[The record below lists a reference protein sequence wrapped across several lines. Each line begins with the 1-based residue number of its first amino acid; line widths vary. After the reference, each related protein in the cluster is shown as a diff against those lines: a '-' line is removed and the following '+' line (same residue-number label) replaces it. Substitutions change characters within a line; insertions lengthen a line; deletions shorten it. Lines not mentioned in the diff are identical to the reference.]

1 MKMPILVGGT
11 LCLLCVVPASA
22 QKPTSVVKGA
32 KEGSQIVEQVIGQAS
47 KDVPGLKGLSKV
59 TGIPSAHLPTGVIPT
74 VPNVS
79 VPATPVGKTPQTN
92 VTINS
97 PAVSSQQQQISNAV
111 VNLVANVKT
120 PLKTLRETD
129 DLLAQENFSA
139 ADAKEVL
146 YQIFEVSR
154 RPSSQEY
161 LLLKDLPVLAI
172 QKGVKLTADQ
182 TYLAQELYR
191 TNLVCYKGSVSLDEQ
206 ADLMAWGKTMS
217 AISNLGFFGTTKDV
231 PLLMNVYQKAP
242 ESVKSVTG
250 IAIVRAMLKLKAY
263 KQLRSFKGT
272 SSLPA
277 EFVEGVNNWLAKNGL
292 GEYVLPQAT
301 GKMNTLSKDAY
312 RILNYYSYYSVKHT
326 FPGETTTADWLNLS
340 FSAPRINTVV
350 QGKNNNKAALVAE
363 LRNWMIAHNGKFPR
377 FAIYRDGKL
386 IRGEQ
391 RTPEELTEVSLASR
405 VNHVLKHKQD
415 SNDIWIK
422 QLQDLK
428 GGPIKK
434 HLTPQERLQ
443 SVRQWMDEHD
453 GIWPGNAYDNKEAM
467 NLAQNVDNYLKT
479 GPADDPIAKE
489 LLALKEQGQ
498 NVRRQQLAEASQER
512 AEEALRQKHLKVEGQ
527 YQHQLVRDQ
536 QTYDNLVL
544 WMRNHNGTFP
554 TTASADEEEAGLA
567 RAVSGVKKR
576 NAGLRDNIIRL
587 QENATPR
594 EKATP
599 KKDSA
604 QEKATHKEDPAQEKA
619 RLERL
624 AEIYRQQQQERFERI
639 QKIYDETAFWLE
651 THNGRLPSSAST
663 DKAER
668 RLARAIYGNK
678 QDRSLADLLEDAKLW
693 AAVKRKL
700 GDETSYWLAS
710 GNYPNRP
717 MQEAYEEIMKKMETR
732 SPSDNPVLKEIWS
745 LYYQGKI
752 EILKWGLKSYVS
764 SLSLGYEDA
773 YKELMKPD
781 VPAEIQ
787 AEAKRLVKEAQT
799 DAQQTTLRKMQ
810 NYLADSNHLWP
821 YDAGYGENGI
831 EQYNFLTGSNVPNDI
846 KQQAISL
853 KEEGLSRV
861 VPALKSWLK
870 THGTWP
876 SYDDRDGGRELARTI
891 TLLSTEPGLVLTP
904 ESAEIERLYRKQYSP
919 LEKIKKWCKS
929 FFSK

>member
-22 QKPTSVVKGA
+22 QETSVVKGA
-32 KEGSQIVEQVIGQAS
+32 KEGSQIVEQVIGQVG
-47 KDVPGLKGLSKV
+47 KEVPGLKGLSKV

-74 VPNVS
+74 VPTVS

-97 PAVSSQQQQISNAV
+97 PAVSSQQQQISTAV
-111 VNLVANVKT
+111 DNLVGNVNTRLKT
-120 PLKTLRETD
+120 TLRETD
-129 DLLAQENFSA
+129 DLLAKENFSA

-191 TNLVCYKGSVSLDEQ
+191 TNLVCYKGSVSLDEDS
-206 ADLMAWGKTMS
+206 DLMAWGKTMS

-231 PLLMNVYQKAP
+231 PLLMNIYQKAP

-263 KQLRSFKGT
+263 KQLRSFKGA

-301 GKMNTLSKDAY
+301 GKMNTLSKDSY

-350 QGKNNNKAALVAE
+350 QGKNNNNAALVAE

-377 FAIYRDGKL
+377 SAIYRDGKL

-391 RTPEELTEVSLASR
+391 RTPEELTEVNLAFR
-405 VNHVLKHKQD
+405 VHKALQRAQD

-434 HLTPQERLQ
+434 HLTPQEKLQ
-443 SVRQWMDEHD
+443 SVRKWMDEHD
-453 GIWPGNAYDNKEAM
+453 GIWPGNAYDNKEAI

-479 GPADDPIAKE
+479 VPADDPIAKE

-498 NVRRQQLAEASQER
+498 KVRRQQLAETSQER
-512 AEEALRQKHLKVEGQ
+512 AEEARRQKQLKAEEQ
-527 YQHQLVRDQ
+527 YQQQLVRDQ

-554 TTASADEEEAGLA
+554 TIASADAEESGLA
-567 RAVSGVKKR
+567 RAVSGVKQR
-576 NAGLRDNIIRL
+576 NAGLRDSIIRL
-587 QENATPR
+587 KKNATPR
-594 EKATP
+594 
-599 KKDSA
+599 
-604 QEKATHKEDPAQEKA
+604 EKATHKEDPAQKKA

-624 AEIYRQQQQERFERI
+624 AEIAQQERFERV

-668 RLARAIYGNK
+668 RLAGANAYYRY
-678 QDRSLADLLEDAKLW
+678 DRPLADLREDAKLW

-700 GDETSYWLAS
+700 GYGTSRWLAS
-710 GNYPNRP
+710 GNPDKT

-752 EILKWGLKSYVS
+752 ANLKRKLEVYVS
-764 SLSLGYEDA
+764 YLLLGYEDT
-773 YKELMKPD
+773 YKDLMKPD
-781 VPAEIQ
+781 VPAGIQ
-787 AEAKRLVKEAQT
+787 AEAKRLVEEAQT
-799 DAQQTTLRKMQ
+799 AVQQSTLRKMQ
-810 NYLADSNHLWP
+810 DYLADSNHLWP
-821 YDAGYGENGI
+821 YRTGSGENGI
-831 EQYNFLTGSNVPNDI
+831 KLYNFLTGSNVPNDI

-870 THGTWP
+870 THSTWP
-876 SYDDRDGGRELARTI
+876 SYSDSSERELATAI
-891 TLLSTEPGLVLTP
+891 DLLTRDPDLKLTP
-904 ESAEIERLYRKQYSP
+904 EAAEIERLYRKQYST

-929 FFSK
+929 FFNK

>member
-11 LCLLCVVPASA
+11 LCLLCAVPASA

-32 KEGSQIVEQVIGQAS
+32 EEGSQIVEQVIGQAS
-47 KDVPGLKGLSKV
+47 KEVPGLKGLSKV

-191 TNLVCYKGSVSLDEQ
+191 TNLVCYKGSVSLDEDS
-206 ADLMAWGKTMS
+206 DLMAWGKTMS

-231 PLLMNVYQKAP
+231 PLLMNIYQKAP

-263 KQLRSFKGT
+263 KQLRSFKGA

-301 GKMNTLSKDAY
+301 GKMNTLSKDSY

-350 QGKNNNKAALVAE
+350 QGKNNSKAALVAE

-377 FAIYRDGKL
+377 FVIYRDGKPL
-386 IRGEQ
+386 RGEQ
-391 RTPEELTEVSLASR
+391 RTPEELTEVNLASR
-405 VNHVLKHKQD
+405 VNHVLKHAQD

-453 GIWPGNAYDNKEAM
+453 GIWPGNAYDNKEAR

-479 GPADDPIAKE
+479 VPADDPIAKE

-512 AEEALRQKHLKVEGQ
+512 AEEARRQKQLKAEEQ
-527 YQHQLVRDQ
+527 YQQQLVRDQ

-544 WMRNHNGTFP
+544 WMKNHNGTFP

-567 RAVSGVKKR
+567 RAVSGVKQR
-576 NAGLRDNIIRL
+576 NAGLRDSIIRL
-587 QENATPR
+587 KKNATPR
-594 EKATP
+594 EKATH
-599 KKDSA
+599 KEDSA
-604 QEKATHKEDPAQEKA
+604 QKKA

-624 AEIYRQQQQERFERI
+624 AEIAQQERFERV

-668 RLARAIYGNK
+668 RLAGANAYYRY
-678 QDRSLADLLEDAKLW
+678 DRPLADLREDAKLW
-693 AAVKRKL
+693 AAVKKKL
-700 GDETSYWLAS
+700 GDEPSYWLAS
-710 GNYPNRP
+710 GNYPGKP
-717 MQEAYEEIMKKMETR
+717 MPEAYEEIMEKMETR

-752 EILKWGLKSYVS
+752 DNLKRELKDYVS
-764 SLSLGYEDA
+764 YLRLGYEDT
-773 YKELMKPD
+773 YKDLMEPD

-787 AEAKRLVKEAQT
+787 AEAKLLVKEAQT
-799 DAQQTTLRKMQ
+799 AAPQLTLRKMQ
-810 NYLADSNHLWP
+810 DYLADPNHLWP
-821 YDAGYGENGI
+821 YRVGWSEDGI
-831 EQYNFLTGSNVPNDI
+831 KQYNFLTGSNVPNDI

-876 SYDDRDGGRELARTI
+876 DAIYSDSEEGRLATAVD
-891 TLLSTEPGLVLTP
+891 LLRWDPDLKLTP
-904 ESAEIERLYRKQYSP
+904 EAAEIERLYRKQYSP

>member
-22 QKPTSVVKGA
+22 QETSVVKGA

-191 TNLVCYKGSVSLDEQ
+191 TNLVCYKGSVSLDEDS
-206 ADLMAWGKTMS
+206 DLMAWGKTMS

-231 PLLMNVYQKAP
+231 PLLMNIYQKAP

-263 KQLRSFKGT
+263 KQLRSFKGA

-301 GKMNTLSKDAY
+301 GKMNTLSKDSY

-340 FSAPRINTVV
+340 FSAPRINTVM

-377 FAIYRDGKL
+377 SAIYRDGKQL
-386 IRGEQ
+386 RGEQ
-391 RTPEELTEVSLASR
+391 RTPEELTEVSLAFR
-405 VNHVLKHKQD
+405 VNNALRRAQD

-428 GGPIKK
+428 GGPVKK

-467 NLAQNVDNYLKT
+467 NLAQNADNYLKT
-479 GPADDPIAKE
+479 VPADDPIAKE

-498 NVRRQQLAEASQER
+498 KVRRQQLAETSQER
-512 AEEALRQKHLKVEGQ
+512 AEEARRQKQLKAEEQ
-527 YQHQLVRDQ
+527 YQQQLVRDQ

-554 TTASADEEEAGLA
+554 NTASADEEEAGLA

-576 NAGLRDNIIRL
+576 NAGLRNSIIRL

-599 KKDSA
+599 KKD
-604 QEKATHKEDPAQEKA
+604 PAQEKA

-624 AEIYRQQQQERFERI
+624 AEISRQQQQERFEHG
-639 QKIYDETAFWLE
+639 QKIYDETIFWLE

-668 RLARAIYGNK
+668 RLAGVISYYKSYNHN
-678 QDRSLADLLEDAKLW
+678 LADLLEDAKLW

-700 GDETSYWLAS
+700 GYGTSRWLAS
-710 GNYPNRP
+710 GNPDKT

-752 EILKWGLKSYVS
+752 DNLKRKLEVYVS
-764 SLSLGYEDA
+764 YLLLGYEDT
-773 YKELMKPD
+773 YKDLMKPD
-781 VPAEIQ
+781 VPAGIQ
-787 AEAKRLVKEAQT
+787 AEAKRLVEEAQT
-799 DAQQTTLRKMQ
+799 AVQQSTLRKMQ
-810 NYLADSNHLWP
+810 DYLADSNHLWP
-821 YDAGYGENGI
+821 YVAGWGKNGI

-870 THGTWP
+870 TYGTWP
-876 SYDDRDGGRELARTI
+876 GAIYSDSEEGRLATAI
-891 TLLSTEPGLVLTP
+891 DLLRRNPDLKLTP
-904 ESAEIERLYRKQYSP
+904 EAAEIERLYKKQNST

-929 FFSK
+929 FFNK

>member
-22 QKPTSVVKGA
+22 QETSVVKGA

-47 KDVPGLKGLSKV
+47 KEVPGLKGLSKV

-74 VPNVS
+74 VPTVS
-79 VPATPVGKTPQTN
+79 VPVTPVGKTPQTN

-97 PAVSSQQQQISNAV
+97 PAVSSKQQQISTAV
-111 VNLVANVKT
+111 DNLVANVKT
-120 PLKTLRETD
+120 PLKTLQETD
-129 DLLAQENFSA
+129 DLLAKENFSA

-154 RPSSQEY
+154 MPSSQEY

-191 TNLVCYKGSVSLDEQ
+191 TILVCYKGSVSLDEQ

-231 PLLMNVYQKAP
+231 PLLMNIYQKAP

-263 KQLRSFKGT
+263 KQLRSFKGA

-312 RILNYYSYYSVKHT
+312 RLLNYYSYYSVKHT

-350 QGKNNNKAALVAE
+350 QGKNNNNAALVAE

-377 FAIYRDGKL
+377 SAIYRDGKL

-391 RTPEELTEVSLASR
+391 RTPEELTEVNLAFR
-405 VNHVLKHKQD
+405 VHKALQRAQD

-434 HLTPQERLQ
+434 HLTPQEKLQ
-443 SVRQWMDEHD
+443 SVRKWMDEHD
-453 GIWPGNAYDNKEAM
+453 GIWPGNAYDNKEAI

-479 GPADDPIAKE
+479 VPADDPIAKE

-498 NVRRQQLAEASQER
+498 KVRRQQLAETSQER
-512 AEEALRQKHLKVEGQ
+512 AEEARRQKQLKAEEQ
-527 YQHQLVRDQ
+527 YQQQLVRDQ

-554 TTASADEEEAGLA
+554 TTASADEEETGLA

-576 NAGLRDNIIRL
+576 NAGLRDSIIRL

-594 EKATP
+594 EKASP
-599 KKDSA
+599 QK
-604 QEKATHKEDPAQEKA
+604 DPAQEKA

-624 AEIYRQQQQERFERI
+624 AEISRQLQQERFERG
-639 QKIYDETAFWLE
+639 QKIYDETIFWLE
-651 THNGRLPSSAST
+651 THNGRLPSTASA
-663 DKAER
+663 DKGER
-668 RLARAIYGNK
+668 RLAGVISYYKSYNRN
-678 QDRSLADLLEDAKLW
+678 LADLYEEAKLW

-700 GDETSYWLAS
+700 GYATSRWLAS
-710 GNYPNRP
+710 GNPDKT

-752 EILKWGLKSYVS
+752 DNLKRELGVYVS
-764 SLSLGYEDA
+764 YLGLGYEDT
-773 YKELMKPD
+773 YKDLMKPD

-787 AEAKRLVKEAQT
+787 AEAKRLVEEAQT
-799 DAQQTTLRKMQ
+799 AVQQLTLRKMQ
-810 NYLADSNHLWP
+810 DHLADSNHLWP
-821 YDAGYGENGI
+821 YRTGSGENGI
-831 EQYNFLTGSNVPNDI
+831 KLYNFLTGSNVPNDI

-861 VPALKSWLK
+861 VPALKGWLK

-876 SYDDRDGGRELARTI
+876 RYNDRDGGRELATAI
-891 TLLSTEPGLVLTP
+891 TLLRTEPDLKLTP
-904 ESAEIERLYRKQYSP
+904 EAAEIERLYKKQNST
-919 LEKIKKWCKS
+919 LEKIKKWCQS

>member
-11 LCLLCVVPASA
+11 LCLLCAVPASA

-32 KEGSQIVEQVIGQAS
+32 EEGSQIVEQVIGQAS
-47 KDVPGLKGLSKV
+47 KEVPGLKGLSKV

-97 PAVSSQQQQISNAV
+97 PAVSSKQQQISNAV
-111 VNLVANVKT
+111 DNLVGNVNTRLKT
-120 PLKTLRETD
+120 TLRETD
-129 DLLAQENFSA
+129 DLLAKENFSA

-172 QKGVKLTADQ
+172 QKGVKLSADQ
-182 TYLAQELYR
+182 AYLAQELYR

-231 PLLMNVYQKAP
+231 PLLMNIYQKAP

-312 RILNYYSYYSVKHT
+312 WILNYYSYYSVKHT

-377 FAIYRDGKL
+377 FVIYRDGNP

-391 RTPEELTEVSLASR
+391 RTPEELTEVNLASR
-405 VNHVLKHKQD
+405 VNHVLKHAQD

-453 GIWPGNAYDNKEAM
+453 GIWPGSAKDNKEAR

-479 GPADDPIAKE
+479 VPADDPIAKE

-498 NVRRQQLAEASQER
+498 KVRRQQLAEASQER
-512 AEEALRQKHLKVEGQ
+512 AEEARRQKQLKAEEQ
-527 YQHQLVRDQ
+527 YQQQLVRDQ

-544 WMRNHNGTFP
+544 WMKNHNGTFP

-567 RAVSGVKKR
+567 RAVSGVKQR
-576 NAGLRDNIIRL
+576 NAGLRDSIIRL
-587 QENATPR
+587 KKNATPR
-594 EKATP
+594 
-599 KKDSA
+599 
-604 QEKATHKEDPAQEKA
+604 EKATHKEDPAQKKA

-624 AEIYRQQQQERFERI
+624 AEIAQQERFERV

-668 RLARAIYGNK
+668 RLAGANAYYRY
-678 QDRSLADLLEDAKLW
+678 DRPLADLREDAKLW
-693 AAVKRKL
+693 AAVKKKL
-700 GDETSYWLAS
+700 GNETSYWLAS
-710 GNYPNRP
+710 DYYSDRP
-717 MQEAYEEIMKKMETR
+717 MPEAYEEIMKKMETR

-752 EILKWGLKSYVS
+752 KILKWKLEDYVS
-764 SLSLGYEDA
+764 YLRLGYEDA
-773 YKELMKPD
+773 YKELIKPD

-799 DAQQTTLRKMQ
+799 DAQQSTLRKMQ

-821 YDAGYGENGI
+821 YSILGEKNGI
-831 EQYNFLTGSNVPNDI
+831 ELYNFLTGSNVPNDI

-876 SYDDRDGGRELARTI
+876 SSGYSRVSEEGQLATAIELLTRDPDLK
-891 TLLSTEPGLVLTP
+891 LTP
-904 ESAEIERLYRKQYSP
+904 EVAEIERLYKKQNSP
-919 LEKIKKWCKS
+919 LEKIKQNSTLEKIKKWCKS

>member
-22 QKPTSVVKGA
+22 QKSTSVVKGA
-32 KEGSQIVEQVIGQAS
+32 EEGSQIVEQVIGQVG
-47 KDVPGLKGLSKV
+47 KELPGLKGLPKV
-59 TGIPSAHLPTGVIPT
+59 TGIPSVPPQTGVIPT

-97 PAVSSQQQQISNAV
+97 PAVSSKQQQISNAV
-111 VNLVANVKT
+111 DNLVDNVNTRLKT
-120 PLKTLRETD
+120 TLRETD
-129 DLLAQENFSA
+129 DLLAKENFSA

-191 TNLVCYKGSVSLDEQ
+191 TNLVCYKGSVSLDEDS
-206 ADLMAWGKTMS
+206 DLMAWGKTMS

-263 KQLRSFKGT
+263 KQLRSFKGA

-312 RILNYYSYYSVKHT
+312 RLLNYYSYYSVKHT

-350 QGKNNNKAALVAE
+350 QGKNNNNAALVAE

-377 FAIYRDGKL
+377 FAIWRDGKQ

-391 RTPEELTEVSLASR
+391 RTPEELTEVGLASR
-405 VNHVLKHKQD
+405 VNRALQVAQD

-434 HLTPQERLQ
+434 HLTPQERLR
-443 SVRQWMDEHD
+443 SVRKWMDEHD

-479 GPADDPIAKE
+479 VPADAPIAKE

-498 NVRRQQLAEASQER
+498 KVRRQQLAEASQER
-512 AEEALRQKHLKVEGQ
+512 AEEARRQKQLKAEEQ
-527 YQHQLVRDQ
+527 YQQQLVRDQ

-544 WMRNHNGTFP
+544 WMKNHNGTFP

-567 RAVSGVKKR
+567 RAVSGVKQR
-576 NAGLRDNIIRL
+576 NAGLRDSIIRL
-587 QENATPR
+587 KENATPR
-594 EKATP
+594 
-599 KKDSA
+599 
-604 QEKATHKEDPAQEKA
+604 EKATHKEDPAQKKA

-624 AEIYRQQQQERFERI
+624 AEIAQQERFERV
-639 QKIYDETAFWLE
+639 QKIYDETVFWLE
-651 THNGRLPSSAST
+651 THNGRLPSFAST

-668 RLARAIYGNK
+668 RLAGANAYYRY
-678 QDRSLADLLEDAKLW
+678 DRPLADLREDAKLW
-693 AAVKRKL
+693 AAVKKKL
-700 GDETSYWLAS
+700 GDKPSYWLAS
-710 GNYPNRP
+710 GNYPDKP
-717 MQEAYEEIMKKMETR
+717 MPEAYEKIMKKMETR
-732 SPSDNPVLKEIWS
+732 SPLDNPVLKEIWS

-752 EILKWGLKSYVS
+752 NSLKWDLENYVS
-764 SLSLGYEDA
+764 YLSLGYEDA

-787 AEAKRLVKEAQT
+787 AEAKRLVEEAQT
-799 DAQQTTLRKMQ
+799 AAQQSTLRKMQ
-810 NYLADSNHLWP
+810 EYLADSNHLWP

-831 EQYNFLTGSNVPNDI
+831 KQYNFLTGSNVPNDI

-861 VPALKSWLK
+861 IPALKSWLK
-870 THGTWP
+870 THDGTWP

-891 TLLSTEPGLVLTP
+891 TLLRTEPGLVLTP
-904 ESAEIERLYRKQYSP
+904 ESAEIERLYIKQYSP

>member
-11 LCLLCVVPASA
+11 LCLLCAVPASA
-22 QKPTSVVKGA
+22 QETSVVKGA
-32 KEGSQIVEQVIGQAS
+32 KEGSQIVEQVIGQVG
-47 KDVPGLKGLSKV
+47 KEVPGLKGLSKV
-59 TGIPSAHLPTGVIPT
+59 TGIPSAHLPTGIIPT
-74 VPNVS
+74 VPTVS

-97 PAVSSQQQQISNAV
+97 PAVSSKQQQISTAV
-111 VNLVANVKT
+111 DNLVANVKT
-120 PLKTLRETD
+120 PLKTLQETD
-129 DLLAQENFSA
+129 DLLAKENFSA

-154 RPSSQEY
+154 MPSAQEY

-191 TNLVCYKGSVSLDEQ
+191 TILVCYKGSVSLEEQ

-231 PLLMNVYQKAP
+231 PLLMNIYQKAP

-263 KQLRSFKGT
+263 KQLRSFKGA

-312 RILNYYSYYSVKHT
+312 RLLNYYSYYSVKHT

-350 QGKNNNKAALVAE
+350 QGKNNNNAALVAE

-377 FAIYRDGKL
+377 SAIYRDGKL

-391 RTPEELTEVSLASR
+391 RTPEELTEVNLAFR
-405 VNHVLKHKQD
+405 VHKALQRAQD

-434 HLTPQERLQ
+434 HLTPQEKLQ
-443 SVRQWMDEHD
+443 SVRKWMDEHD
-453 GIWPGNAYDNKEAM
+453 GIWPGNAYDNKEAI
-467 NLAQNVDNYLKT
+467 NLAQNADNYLKT
-479 GPADDPIAKE
+479 VPADDPIAKE

-498 NVRRQQLAEASQER
+498 KVRRQQLAETSQER
-512 AEEALRQKHLKVEGQ
+512 AEEARRQKQLKAEEQ
-527 YQHQLVRDQ
+527 YQQQLVRDQ

-576 NAGLRDNIIRL
+576 NAGLRNSIIRL

-599 KKDSA
+599 KKD
-604 QEKATHKEDPAQEKA
+604 PAQEKA
-619 RLERL
+619 RAERL
-624 AEIYRQQQQERFERI
+624 AEISRQQQQERFEHG
-639 QKIYDETAFWLE
+639 QKIYDETIFWLE
-651 THNGRLPSSAST
+651 THNGRLPSKAST
-663 DKAER
+663 DKGER
-668 RLARAIYGNK
+668 RLAGVISYYKSYNHN
-678 QDRSLADLLEDAKLW
+678 LADLLEEAKLW

-700 GDETSYWLAS
+700 GYGTSRWLAS
-710 GNYPNRP
+710 GNPDKT

-752 EILKWGLKSYVS
+752 DNLKRKLEVYVS
-764 SLSLGYEDA
+764 YLLLGYEDT
-773 YKELMKPD
+773 YKDLMKPD

-787 AEAKRLVKEAQT
+787 AEAKRLVEKAQT
-799 DAQQTTLRKMQ
+799 DAQQSTLRKMQ
-810 NYLADSNHLWP
+810 DYLADSNHLWP
-821 YDAGYGENGI
+821 YGAGWGKKNGI

-876 SYDDRDGGRELARTI
+876 DAIYSDSEEGRLATAVD
-891 TLLSTEPGLVLTP
+891 LLRWDPDLKLTP
-904 ESAEIERLYRKQYSP
+904 EAAEIERLYRKQYST

-929 FFSK
+929 FFNK

>member
-22 QKPTSVVKGA
+22 QETSVVKGA

-47 KDVPGLKGLSKV
+47 KEVPGLKGLSKV
-59 TGIPSAHLPTGVIPT
+59 TGSPSAHLPTGVIPT
-74 VPNVS
+74 VPTVS

-111 VNLVANVKT
+111 DNLVANVKT

-154 RPSSQEY
+154 TPSAKEY

-191 TNLVCYKGSVSLDEQ
+191 TILVCYKGSVSLDEDS
-206 ADLMAWGKTMS
+206 DLMAWGKTMS

-263 KQLRSFKGT
+263 KQLRSFKGA

-312 RILNYYSYYSVKHT
+312 RLLNYYSYYSVKHT

-350 QGKNNNKAALVAE
+350 QGKNNNNAALVAE

-377 FAIYRDGKL
+377 SAIYRDGKL

-391 RTPEELTEVSLASR
+391 RTPEELTEVNLAFR
-405 VNHVLKHKQD
+405 VHKALQRAQD

-434 HLTPQERLQ
+434 HLTPQEKLQ
-443 SVRQWMDEHD
+443 SVRKWMDEHD
-453 GIWPGNAYDNKEAM
+453 GIWPGNAYDNKEAI

-479 GPADDPIAKE
+479 VPADDPIAKE

-498 NVRRQQLAEASQER
+498 KVRRQQLAETSQER
-512 AEEALRQKHLKVEGQ
+512 AEEARRQKQLKAEGQ

-554 TTASADEEEAGLA
+554 TIASADAEESGLA
-567 RAVSGVKKR
+567 RAVSGVKQR
-576 NAGLRDNIIRL
+576 NAGLRDSIIRL

-599 KKDSA
+599 KKD
-604 QEKATHKEDPAQEKA
+604 PAQEKA
-619 RLERL
+619 RAERL
-624 AEIYRQQQQERFERI
+624 AEISRQQQQERFEHG
-639 QKIYDETAFWLE
+639 QKIYDETVFWLE
-651 THNGRLPSSAST
+651 THNGRLPSKAST
-663 DKAER
+663 DRGER
-668 RLARAIYGNK
+668 RLAGVISYYKSYNHN
-678 QDRSLADLLEDAKLW
+678 LADLYEDAKLW

-700 GDETSYWLAS
+700 GNKPSYWLAS
-710 GNYPNRP
+710 DNYPNRP
-717 MQEAYEEIMKKMETR
+717 MQEAYEKIMKKMETR

-752 EILKWGLKSYVS
+752 DNLKRELKDYVS
-764 SLSLGYEDA
+764 YLLLGYEDT
-773 YKELMKPD
+773 YKDLMKPD

-787 AEAKRLVKEAQT
+787 AEAKRLIEEAQ
-799 DAQQTTLRKMQ
+799 QSTLRKMQ
-810 NYLADSNHLWP
+810 DYLADSNHLWP
-821 YDAGYGENGI
+821 YRTGSGENGI
-831 EQYNFLTGSNVPNDI
+831 KLYNFLTGSNVPNDI

-876 SYDDRDGGRELARTI
+876 SYSDSSERELATAI
-891 TLLSTEPGLVLTP
+891 DLLTRDPDLKLTP
-904 ESAEIERLYRKQYSP
+904 EAAEIERLYKKQNST
-919 LEKIKKWCKS
+919 LEKIKKWCQS
-929 FFSK
+929 FFNK

>member
-22 QKPTSVVKGA
+22 QETSVVKGA

-47 KDVPGLKGLSKV
+47 KEVPGLKGLSKV
-59 TGIPSAHLPTGVIPT
+59 TGIPSVPPQTGVIPT

-97 PAVSSQQQQISNAV
+97 PAVSSKQQQISNAV
-111 VNLVANVKT
+111 DNLVGNVNTRLKT
-120 PLKTLRETD
+120 TLRETD
-129 DLLAQENFSA
+129 DLLAKENFSA

-191 TNLVCYKGSVSLDEQ
+191 TNLVCYKGSVSLDEDS
-206 ADLMAWGKTMS
+206 DLMAWGKTMS

-231 PLLMNVYQKAP
+231 PLLMNIYQKAP

-263 KQLRSFKGT
+263 KQLRSFKGA

-292 GEYVLPQAT
+292 GEYALPQAT

-312 RILNYYSYYSVKHT
+312 RLLNYYSYYSVKHT

-350 QGKNNNKAALVAE
+350 QGKNNSKAALVAE

-377 FAIYRDGKL
+377 FAIWRDGKQ

-391 RTPEELTEVSLASR
+391 RTPEELTEVNLASR
-405 VNHVLKHKQD
+405 VNYVLKHAQD

-428 GGPIKK
+428 GGPIKE
-434 HLTPQERLQ
+434 HLTPQERLR
-443 SVRQWMDEHD
+443 SVRKWMDEHD

-479 GPADDPIAKE
+479 VPADDPIAKE

-498 NVRRQQLAEASQER
+498 KVRRQQLAEASQER
-512 AEEALRQKHLKVEGQ
+512 AEEARRQKQLKAEEQ
-527 YQHQLVRDQ
+527 YQQQLVRDQ

-544 WMRNHNGTFP
+544 WMKNHNGTFP

-567 RAVSGVKKR
+567 RAVSGVKQR
-576 NAGLRDNIIRL
+576 NAGLRDSIIRL
-587 QENATPR
+587 KENATPR
-594 EKATP
+594 
-599 KKDSA
+599 
-604 QEKATHKEDPAQEKA
+604 EKATHKEDPAQKKA

-624 AEIYRQQQQERFERI
+624 AEIAQQERFERV
-639 QKIYDETAFWLE
+639 QKIYDETVFWLE
-651 THNGRLPSSAST
+651 THNGRLPSFAST

-668 RLARAIYGNK
+668 RLAGANAYYRY
-678 QDRSLADLLEDAKLW
+678 DRPLADLREDAKLW
-693 AAVKRKL
+693 AAVKKKL
-700 GDETSYWLAS
+700 GDKPSYWLAS
-710 GNYPNRP
+710 GNYPDKP
-717 MQEAYEEIMKKMETR
+717 MPEAYEKIMKKMETR
-732 SPSDNPVLKEIWS
+732 SPLDNPVLKEIWS

-752 EILKWGLKSYVS
+752 NSLKWDLENYVS
-764 SLSLGYEDA
+764 YLSLGYEDA

-787 AEAKRLVKEAQT
+787 AEAKRLVEEAQT
-799 DAQQTTLRKMQ
+799 AAQQSTLRKMQ
-810 NYLADSNHLWP
+810 EYLADSNHLWP

-831 EQYNFLTGSNVPNDI
+831 KQYNFLTGSNVPNDI

-861 VPALKSWLK
+861 IPALKSWLK
-870 THGTWP
+870 THDGTWP

-891 TLLSTEPGLVLTP
+891 TLLRTEPGLVLTP
-904 ESAEIERLYRKQYSP
+904 ESAEIERLYIKQYSP

>member
-1 MKMPILVGGT
+1 MKMPILIGGT

-22 QKPTSVVKGA
+22 QKSTSVVKGA
-32 KEGSQIVEQVIGQAS
+32 KESSQIVEQVIGQVS
-47 KDVPGLKGLSKV
+47 KDMPGLKGLSKV
-59 TGIPSAHLPTGVIPT
+59 TGIPSVHPQTGVIPT

-111 VNLVANVKT
+111 DNLVANVKT

-129 DLLAQENFSA
+129 DLLTKEDFSA

-191 TNLVCYKGSVSLDEQ
+191 TNLVCYKGSVSLDEDS
-206 ADLMAWGKTMS
+206 DLMAWGKTMS
-217 AISNLGFFGTTKDV
+217 AISNLGFFGITKDV

-263 KQLRSFKGT
+263 KQLRSFKGA

-292 GEYVLPQAT
+292 DEYVLPQAT

-312 RILNYYSYYSVKHT
+312 RLLNYYSYYSVKHT

-340 FSAPRINTVV
+340 FSAPRINTVM

-377 FAIYRDGKL
+377 FAIYRDGKPL
-386 IRGEQ
+386 RGEQ
-391 RTPEELTEVSLASR
+391 RTPEELTEVNLASR
-405 VNHVLKHKQD
+405 VNHVLKHAQD

-453 GIWPGNAYDNKEAM
+453 GIWPGNAYDNKDAM

-479 GPADDPIAKE
+479 VPADDPIAKE

-498 NVRRQQLAEASQER
+498 KVRRQQLAETSQER
-512 AEEALRQKHLKVEGQ
+512 AEEARRQKQLKAEKQ
-527 YQHQLVRDQ
+527 YQQQLVRDQ

-554 TTASADEEEAGLA
+554 NTASADEEEAGLA

-576 NAGLRDNIIRL
+576 NAGLRDSIIRL

-594 EKATP
+594 EKAT
-599 KKDSA
+599 
-604 QEKATHKEDPAQEKA
+604 HKEDSAQEKA

-651 THNGRLPSSAST
+651 THNGRLPSNASP

-668 RLARAIYGNK
+668 RLAWANDYYK
-678 QDRSLADLLEDAKLW
+678 HEHPLAELREDAKLW

-710 GNYPNRP
+710 GNYRNKP
-717 MQEAYEEIMKKMETR
+717 MQEAHEEIMKKMETR

-752 EILKWGLKSYVS
+752 DHLKLNLESYVDY
-764 SLSLGYEDA
+764 LSLGYEDT
-773 YKELMKPD
+773 YKDLMKPD

-787 AEAKRLVKEAQT
+787 AEAKRLVEKAQT
-799 DAQQTTLRKMQ
+799 DAQQSTLRKMQ
-810 NYLADSNHLWP
+810 DYLADSNHLWP
-821 YDAGYGENGI
+821 YRTGSGEDGI
-831 EQYNFLTGSNVPNDI
+831 KLYNFLTGSNVPNDI

-870 THGTWP
+870 THSTWP
-876 SYDDRDGGRELARTI
+876 SYSGSERDLAI
-891 TLLSTEPGLVLTP
+891 AIDLLRRDPDLKLTP
-904 ESAEIERLYRKQYSP
+904 EAAEIERLYKKQNST

-929 FFSK
+929 FFNK

>member
-22 QKPTSVVKGA
+22 QETSVVKGA

-74 VPNVS
+74 VPTVS

-111 VNLVANVKT
+111 DNLVANVKT

-154 RPSSQEY
+154 TPSAKEY

-191 TNLVCYKGSVSLDEQ
+191 TNLVCYKGSVSLDEDS
-206 ADLMAWGKTMS
+206 DLMAWGKTMS

-231 PLLMNVYQKAP
+231 PLLMNIYQKAP

-263 KQLRSFKGT
+263 KQLRSFKGA

-301 GKMNTLSKDAY
+301 GKMNTLSKEAY
-312 RILNYYSYYSVKHT
+312 RLLNYYSYYSVKHT

-350 QGKNNNKAALVAE
+350 QEKNNNKAALVAE
-363 LRNWMIAHNGKFPR
+363 LRNWIIAHNGKFPR
-377 FAIYRDGKL
+377 SAIFRDGKQ

-391 RTPEELTEVSLASR
+391 RTPEELTEVRLAFR
-405 VNHVLKHKQD
+405 VNHALQVAQD

-428 GGPIKK
+428 GGPVKK

-467 NLAQNVDNYLKT
+467 NLAQNADNYLKT
-479 GPADDPIAKE
+479 VPADDPIAKE

-498 NVRRQQLAEASQER
+498 KVRRQQLAETSQER
-512 AEEALRQKHLKVEGQ
+512 AEEARRQKQLKAEEQ
-527 YQHQLVRDQ
+527 YQQQLVRDQ

-576 NAGLRDNIIRL
+576 NAGLRNSIIRL

-594 EKATP
+594 
-599 KKDSA
+599 
-604 QEKATHKEDPAQEKA
+604 EKATHKEDPAQEKA

-624 AEIYRQQQQERFERI
+624 AEISRQQQQERFEHG
-639 QKIYDETAFWLE
+639 QKIYDETIFWLE
-651 THNGRLPSSAST
+651 THNGRLPSKAST
-663 DKAER
+663 DKGER
-668 RLARAIYGNK
+668 RLAGVISYYKSYNHN
-678 QDRSLADLLEDAKLW
+678 LADLYEDAKLW

-700 GDETSYWLAS
+700 GYGTSRWLAS
-710 GNYPNRP
+710 GNPDKT

-752 EILKWGLKSYVS
+752 NNLKRKLEVYVS
-764 SLSLGYEDA
+764 YLLLGYEDT
-773 YKELMKPD
+773 YKDLMKPD

-787 AEAKRLVKEAQT
+787 AEAKRLVEEAQ
-799 DAQQTTLRKMQ
+799 QSTLRKMQ
-810 NYLADSNHLWP
+810 DYLADSNHLWP
-821 YDAGYGENGI
+821 YRTGSGENGI
-831 EQYNFLTGSNVPNDI
+831 KLYNFLTGSNVPNDI

-870 THGTWP
+870 THSTWP
-876 SYDDRDGGRELARTI
+876 SYSDSSERELATAI
-891 TLLSTEPGLVLTP
+891 DLLTRDPDLKLTP
-904 ESAEIERLYRKQYSP
+904 EAAEIERLYKKQNST
-919 LEKIKKWCKS
+919 LEKIKKWCQS
-929 FFSK
+929 FFNK

>member
-22 QKPTSVVKGA
+22 QETSVVKGA

-47 KDVPGLKGLSKV
+47 KEVPGLKGLSKV

-74 VPNVS
+74 VPTVS

-111 VNLVANVKT
+111 DNLVANVKT

-154 RPSSQEY
+154 TPSAKEY

-191 TNLVCYKGSVSLDEQ
+191 TILVCYKGSVSLDEDS
-206 ADLMAWGKTMS
+206 DLMAWGKTMS

-263 KQLRSFKGT
+263 KQLRSFKGA

-312 RILNYYSYYSVKHT
+312 RLLNYYSYYSVKHT

-350 QGKNNNKAALVAE
+350 QGKNNNNAALVAE

-377 FAIYRDGKL
+377 SAIYRDGKL

-391 RTPEELTEVSLASR
+391 RTPEELTEVNLAFR
-405 VNHVLKHKQD
+405 VHKALQRAQD

-434 HLTPQERLQ
+434 HLTPQEKLQ
-443 SVRQWMDEHD
+443 SVRKWMDEHD
-453 GIWPGNAYDNKEAM
+453 GIWPGNAYDNKEAI

-479 GPADDPIAKE
+479 VPADDPIAKE

-498 NVRRQQLAEASQER
+498 KVRRQQLAETSQER
-512 AEEALRQKHLKVEGQ
+512 AEEARRQKQLKAEGQ

-554 TTASADEEEAGLA
+554 TIASADAEESGLA
-567 RAVSGVKKR
+567 RAVSGVKQR
-576 NAGLRDNIIRL
+576 NAGLRDSIIRL

-599 KKDSA
+599 KKD
-604 QEKATHKEDPAQEKA
+604 PAQEKA
-619 RLERL
+619 RAERL
-624 AEIYRQQQQERFERI
+624 AEISRQQQQERFEHG
-639 QKIYDETAFWLE
+639 QKIYDETVFWLE
-651 THNGRLPSSAST
+651 THNGRLPSKAST
-663 DKAER
+663 DRGER
-668 RLARAIYGNK
+668 RLAGVISYYKSYNHN
-678 QDRSLADLLEDAKLW
+678 LADLYEDAKLW

-700 GDETSYWLAS
+700 GNKPSYWLAS
-710 GNYPNRP
+710 DNYPNRP
-717 MQEAYEEIMKKMETR
+717 MQEAYEKIMKKMETR

-752 EILKWGLKSYVS
+752 DNLKRELKDYVS
-764 SLSLGYEDA
+764 YLLLGYEDT
-773 YKELMKPD
+773 YKDLMKPD

-787 AEAKRLVKEAQT
+787 AEAKRLIEEAQ
-799 DAQQTTLRKMQ
+799 QSTLRKMQ
-810 NYLADSNHLWP
+810 DYLADSNHLWP
-821 YDAGYGENGI
+821 YRTGSGENGI
-831 EQYNFLTGSNVPNDI
+831 KLYNFLTGSNVPNDI

-876 SYDDRDGGRELARTI
+876 SYSDSSERELATAI
-891 TLLSTEPGLVLTP
+891 DLLTRDPDLKLTP
-904 ESAEIERLYRKQYSP
+904 EAAEIERLYKKQNST
-919 LEKIKKWCKS
+919 LEKIKKWCQS
-929 FFSK
+929 FFNK

>member
-22 QKPTSVVKGA
+22 QETSVVKGA

-129 DLLAQENFSA
+129 DLLAKENFSA

-191 TNLVCYKGSVSLDEQ
+191 TNLVCYKGSVSLDEDS
-206 ADLMAWGKTMS
+206 DLMAWGKTMS
-217 AISNLGFFGTTKDV
+217 AISNLGFFGTTQDV
-231 PLLMNVYQKAP
+231 PLLMNIYQKAP

-263 KQLRSFKGT
+263 KQLRSFKGA

-350 QGKNNNKAALVAE
+350 QGKNNSKAALVAE

-512 AEEALRQKHLKVEGQ
+512 AEGARRQKQLKAEGQ

-554 TTASADEEEAGLA
+554 TTASADEEEAALA

-599 KKDSA
+599 KK
-604 QEKATHKEDPAQEKA
+604 DPAQEKA

-651 THNGRLPSSAST
+651 THNGRLPSKAST
-663 DKAER
+663 DKGER
-668 RLARAIYGNK
+668 RLAGVISYYKSYNRN
-678 QDRSLADLLEDAKLW
+678 LADLLEDAKLW
-693 AAVKRKL
+693 AAVKKKL
-700 GDETSYWLAS
+700 GNETSYWLAS
-710 GNYPNRP
+710 NYPGRP
-717 MQEAYEEIMKKMETR
+717 MPEAYEEIMKKMETR

-752 EILKWGLKSYVS
+752 DNLKRELKDYVS
-764 SLSLGYEDA
+764 YFLLGYEDT
-773 YKELMKPD
+773 YKDLMKPD

-787 AEAKRLVKEAQT
+787 AEAKRLVEKAQT
-799 DAQQTTLRKMQ
+799 DAQQSTLRKMQ
-810 NYLADSNHLWP
+810 DYLADSNHLWP
-821 YDAGYGENGI
+821 YGAGWGKKNGI

-876 SYDDRDGGRELARTI
+876 DAIYSDSEEGRLATAVD
-891 TLLSTEPGLVLTP
+891 LLRWDPDLKLTP
-904 ESAEIERLYRKQYSP
+904 EAAEIERLYRKQYST

-929 FFSK
+929 FFNK

>member
-11 LCLLCVVPASA
+11 LCLLCAVPASA
-22 QKPTSVVKGA
+22 QKATSVVKGA
-32 KEGSQIVEQVIGQAS
+32 EEGSQIVEQVIGQAS
-47 KDVPGLKGLSKV
+47 KEVPGLKGLSKV

-111 VNLVANVKT
+111 DNLVGNVNTRLKT
-120 PLKTLRETD
+120 TLRETD
-129 DLLAQENFSA
+129 DLLAKENFSA

-172 QKGVKLTADQ
+172 QKGVKLSADQ
-182 TYLAQELYR
+182 AYLAQELYR
-191 TNLVCYKGSVSLDEQ
+191 TILVCYKGSASLDEQ

-217 AISNLGFFGTTKDV
+217 AISDLGFFGTTKDV
-231 PLLMNVYQKAP
+231 PLLMNIYQKVP

-263 KQLRSFKGT
+263 KQLRSFKGA

-312 RILNYYSYYSVKHT
+312 WIMNYYSYYSVKHT

-350 QGKNNNKAALVAE
+350 QGKNNNNAALVAE

-377 FAIYRDGKL
+377 FVIYRDGNP

-391 RTPEELTEVSLASR
+391 RTPEELTEVNLASR
-405 VNHVLKHKQD
+405 VNHVLKHAQD

-443 SVRQWMDEHD
+443 SVRKWMDEHD
-453 GIWPGNAYDNKEAM
+453 GIWPGSAKDNKEAR

-479 GPADDPIAKE
+479 VPADDPIAKE

-512 AEEALRQKHLKVEGQ
+512 AEEARRQKQLKAEEQ
-527 YQHQLVRDQ
+527 YQQQLVRDQ

-544 WMRNHNGTFP
+544 WMKNHNGTFP

-567 RAVSGVKKR
+567 RAVSGVKQR
-576 NAGLRDNIIRL
+576 NAGLRDSIIRL
-587 QENATPR
+587 KKNATPR
-594 EKATP
+594 
-599 KKDSA
+599 
-604 QEKATHKEDPAQEKA
+604 EKATHKEDPAQKKA

-624 AEIYRQQQQERFERI
+624 AEIAQQERFERV

-668 RLARAIYGNK
+668 RLAGANAYYRY
-678 QDRSLADLLEDAKLW
+678 DRPLADLREDAKLW
-693 AAVKRKL
+693 AAVKKKL
-700 GDETSYWLAS
+700 GDKPSYWLAS
-710 GNYPNRP
+710 GNYPDKP
-717 MQEAYEEIMKKMETR
+717 MQEAYEKIMKKMETR
-732 SPSDNPVLKEIWS
+732 SPLDNPVLKEIWS

-752 EILKWGLKSYVS
+752 DNLKWELKDYVS
-764 SLSLGYEDA
+764 YLRLGYEDT
-773 YKELMKPD
+773 YKDLMEPD

-787 AEAKRLVKEAQT
+787 AEAKRLVEEAQT
-799 DAQQTTLRKMQ
+799 AAQQLTLRKMQ
-810 NYLADSNHLWP
+810 DHLADSNHLWP
-821 YDAGYGENGI
+821 YRTRSREDGI
-831 EQYNFLTGSNVPNDI
+831 KLYNFLTGSNVPNDI

-876 SYDDRDGGRELARTI
+876 GSIYSDSEEGRLATAI
-891 TLLSTEPGLVLTP
+891 YLLTSDPDLELTP
-904 ESAEIERLYRKQYSP
+904 EAAEIERLYNKQYSP

>member
-22 QKPTSVVKGA
+22 QETSVVKGA

-47 KDVPGLKGLSKV
+47 KEVPGLKGLSKV
-59 TGIPSAHLPTGVIPT
+59 TGIPSVPPQTGVIPT

-97 PAVSSQQQQISNAV
+97 PAVSSKQQQISNAV
-111 VNLVANVKT
+111 DNLVGNVNTRLKT
-120 PLKTLRETD
+120 TLRETD
-129 DLLAQENFSA
+129 DLLAKENFSA

-191 TNLVCYKGSVSLDEQ
+191 TNLVCYKGSVSLDEDS
-206 ADLMAWGKTMS
+206 DLMAWGKTMS

-231 PLLMNVYQKAP
+231 PLLMNIYQKAP

-263 KQLRSFKGT
+263 KQLRSFKGA

-312 RILNYYSYYSVKHT
+312 RLLNYYSYYSVKHT

-350 QGKNNNKAALVAE
+350 QEKNNSKAALVAE

-377 FAIYRDGKL
+377 FAIWRDGKQ

-391 RTPEELTEVSLASR
+391 RTPEELTEVNLASR
-405 VNHVLKHKQD
+405 VNYVLKHAQD

-428 GGPIKK
+428 GGPIKE
-434 HLTPQERLQ
+434 HLTPQERLR
-443 SVRQWMDEHD
+443 SVRKWMDEHD

-479 GPADDPIAKE
+479 VPADDPIAKE

-498 NVRRQQLAEASQER
+498 KVRRQQLAEASQER
-512 AEEALRQKHLKVEGQ
+512 AEEARRQKQLKAEEQ
-527 YQHQLVRDQ
+527 YQQQLVRDQ

-544 WMRNHNGTFP
+544 WMKNHNGTFP

-567 RAVSGVKKR
+567 RAVSGVKQR
-576 NAGLRDNIIRL
+576 NAGLRDSIIRL
-587 QENATPR
+587 KENATPR
-594 EKATP
+594 
-599 KKDSA
+599 
-604 QEKATHKEDPAQEKA
+604 EKATHKEDPAQKKA

-624 AEIYRQQQQERFERI
+624 AEIAQQERFERV

-651 THNGRLPSSAST
+651 THNGRLPSFAST

-668 RLARAIYGNK
+668 RLAGANAYYRY
-678 QDRSLADLLEDAKLW
+678 DRPLADLREDAKLW
-693 AAVKRKL
+693 AAVKKKL
-700 GDETSYWLAS
+700 GDEPSYWLAS
-710 GNYPNRP
+710 GNYPDKP

-752 EILKWGLKSYVS
+752 DNLKWELKDYVS
-764 SLSLGYEDA
+764 SLKLDYEDA

-787 AEAKRLVKEAQT
+787 AEAKRLVEEAQT
-799 DAQQTTLRKMQ
+799 AAQQSTLRKMQ
-810 NYLADSNHLWP
+810 DYLADSNHLWP

-831 EQYNFLTGSNVPNDI
+831 KQYNFLTGSNVPNDI

-861 VPALKSWLK
+861 IPALKSWLK
-870 THGTWP
+870 THDGTWP
-876 SYDDRDGGRELARTI
+876 DSWNRRGSEEGRLATAIELLTRDPDLK
-891 TLLSTEPGLVLTP
+891 LTP
-904 ESAEIERLYRKQYSP
+904 EAAEIERLYKKQNST

>member
-22 QKPTSVVKGA
+22 QETSVVKGA

-74 VPNVS
+74 VPTVS

-111 VNLVANVKT
+111 DNLVGNVNTRLKT
-120 PLKTLRETD
+120 TLRETD
-129 DLLAQENFSA
+129 DLLAKENFSA

-172 QKGVKLTADQ
+172 QKGVKLSADQ
-182 TYLAQELYR
+182 AYLAQELYR
-191 TNLVCYKGSVSLDEQ
+191 TILVCYKGSASLDEQ

-217 AISNLGFFGTTKDV
+217 AISDLGFFGTTKDV
-231 PLLMNVYQKAP
+231 PLLMNIYQKVP

-263 KQLRSFKGT
+263 KQLRSFKGA

-312 RILNYYSYYSVKHT
+312 WIMNYYSYYSVKHT

-350 QGKNNNKAALVAE
+350 QGKNNNNAALVAE

-377 FAIYRDGKL
+377 FVIYRDGNP

-391 RTPEELTEVSLASR
+391 RTPEELTEVNLASR
-405 VNHVLKHKQD
+405 VNHVLKHAQD

-443 SVRQWMDEHD
+443 SVRKWMDEHD
-453 GIWPGNAYDNKEAM
+453 GIWPGSAKDNKEAR

-479 GPADDPIAKE
+479 VPADDPIAKE

-512 AEEALRQKHLKVEGQ
+512 AEEARRQKQLKAEEQ
-527 YQHQLVRDQ
+527 YQQQLVRDQ

-544 WMRNHNGTFP
+544 WMKNHNGTFP

-567 RAVSGVKKR
+567 RAVSGVKQR
-576 NAGLRDNIIRL
+576 NAGLRDSIIRL
-587 QENATPR
+587 KKNATPR
-594 EKATP
+594 EKATH
-599 KKDSA
+599 KK
-604 QEKATHKEDPAQEKA
+604 DPAQEKA

-668 RLARAIYGNK
+668 RLASAIYSNK

-693 AAVKRKL
+693 AAVKKKL

-710 GNYPNRP
+710 GYYPNRP
-717 MQEAYEEIMKKMETR
+717 MQEAYEKIMEKMETR

-891 TLLSTEPGLVLTP
+891 TLLRTEPGLGLTP

>member
-22 QKPTSVVKGA
+22 QKATSVVKGA
-32 KEGSQIVEQVIGQAS
+32 KESSQIVEQVIGQAS

-79 VPATPVGKTPQTN
+79 VPATPVEKTPQTN

-120 PLKTLRETD
+120 PLKTLQETD

-139 ADAKEVL
+139 ADAKDVQ

-154 RPSSQEY
+154 TPSAKEY

-182 TYLAQELYR
+182 AYLAQELYR
-191 TNLVCYKGSVSLDEQ
+191 TILVCYKGSASLDEQ

-217 AISNLGFFGTTKDV
+217 AISNLGFLGTTKDV
-231 PLLMNVYQKAP
+231 PLLMNIYQKAP

-263 KQLRSFKGT
+263 KQLRSFKGA

-301 GKMNTLSKDAY
+301 GKMKTLSKDAY

-326 FPGETTTADWLNLS
+326 FPGEITTADWLNLS
-340 FSAPRINTVV
+340 FSVPRINTVV

-363 LRNWMIAHNGKFPR
+363 LRNWMIAHDGKFPR
-377 FAIYRDGKL
+377 SAIFRDRKQ

-405 VNHVLKHKQD
+405 VNHALQLAQD

-428 GGPIKK
+428 GGPVKK
-434 HLTPQERLQ
+434 RLTPQEKLL
-443 SVRQWMDEHD
+443 SVRKWMDEHD
-453 GIWPGNAYDNKEAM
+453 GIWPGTAYDNKEAM
-467 NLAQNVDNYLKT
+467 NLAQNVDSYLKKASS
-479 GPADDPIAKE
+479 ADDPIAKE

-498 NVRRQQLAEASQER
+498 NVRRQQLAETSQESSEEAR
-512 AEEALRQKHLKVEGQ
+512 RQKQLKAEER

-536 QTYDNLVL
+536 QTYDNLVF

-554 TTASADEEEAGLA
+554 TTASADAEEVGLA
-567 RAVSGVKKR
+567 RAVSGVKQR
-576 NAGLRDNIIRL
+576 NAGLRDSIIRL

-594 EKATP
+594 EN
-599 KKDSA
+599 
-604 QEKATHKEDPAQEKA
+604 PAQEKA

-624 AEIYRQQQQERFERI
+624 AELSRQQQQERFERI

-663 DKAER
+663 DKEER
-668 RLARAIYGNK
+668 RLAWANDYYKGARP
-678 QDRSLADLLEDAKLW
+678 LADLREDAKLW

-700 GDETSYWLAS
+700 GNGTSYWLAS
-710 GNYPNRP
+710 GNYPSKP
-717 MQEAYEEIMKKMETR
+717 MQEAYEKIMKKMETR

-752 EILKWGLKSYVS
+752 DSLKWKLGDYVS
-764 SLSLGYEDA
+764 SLKLDYEDA
-773 YKELMKPD
+773 YKDLMKPD
-781 VPAEIQ
+781 VPAGIQ

-799 DAQQTTLRKMQ
+799 VAQQLTLRKMQ
-810 NYLADSNHLWP
+810 DYLADSNHLWP
-821 YDAGYGENGI
+821 YRTGSGEDGI
-831 EQYNFLTGSNVPNDI
+831 KLYNFLTGRKVPNDI

-870 THGTWP
+870 THSTWP
-876 SYDDRDGGRELARTI
+876 SYSDSSERELATAI
-891 TLLSTEPGLVLTP
+891 DLLTSDPDLKLTP
-904 ESAEIERLYRKQYSP
+904 EAAEIERLYKKQNST

>member
-22 QKPTSVVKGA
+22 QETSVVKGA

-111 VNLVANVKT
+111 DNLVANVKT

-154 RPSSQEY
+154 TPSAKEY

-191 TNLVCYKGSVSLDEQ
+191 TNLVCYKGSVSLDEDS
-206 ADLMAWGKTMS
+206 DLMAWGKTMS

-231 PLLMNVYQKAP
+231 PLLMNIYQKAP

-263 KQLRSFKGT
+263 KQLRSFKGA

-301 GKMNTLSKDAY
+301 GKMNTLSKEAY
-312 RILNYYSYYSVKHT
+312 RLLNYYSYYSVKHT

-350 QGKNNNKAALVAE
+350 QGKNNSKAALVAE

-479 GPADDPIAKE
+479 GPADDPIATE

-512 AEEALRQKHLKVEGQ
+512 AEGARRQKQLKAEGQ

-554 TTASADEEEAGLA
+554 TIASADAEESGLA
-567 RAVSGVKKR
+567 RAVSGVKQR
-576 NAGLRDNIIRL
+576 NAGLRDSIIRL

-594 EKATP
+594 EKAIP
-599 KKDSA
+599 QK
-604 QEKATHKEDPAQEKA
+604 DPAQEKA

-624 AEIYRQQQQERFERI
+624 AEISRQQQQERFEHG
-639 QKIYDETAFWLE
+639 QKIYDETVFWLE
-651 THNGRLPSSAST
+651 THNGRLPSKAST
-663 DKAER
+663 DRGER
-668 RLARAIYGNK
+668 RLAGVISYYKSYNHN
-678 QDRSLADLLEDAKLW
+678 LADLYEDAKLW

-700 GDETSYWLAS
+700 GNKPSYWLAS
-710 GNYPNRP
+710 DNYPNRP
-717 MQEAYEEIMKKMETR
+717 MQEAYEKIMKKMETR

-752 EILKWGLKSYVS
+752 DNLKRKLEVYVS
-764 SLSLGYEDA
+764 YLLLGYEDT
-773 YKELMKPD
+773 YKDLMKPD
-781 VPAEIQ
+781 VPAGIQ
-787 AEAKRLVKEAQT
+787 AEAKRLVEEAQT
-799 DAQQTTLRKMQ
+799 AVQQSTLRKMQ
-810 NYLADSNHLWP
+810 DYLADSNHLWP
-821 YDAGYGENGI
+821 YRTGSGENGI
-831 EQYNFLTGSNVPNDI
+831 KLYNFLTGSNVPNDI

-891 TLLSTEPGLVLTP
+891 TLLSTEPGLELTP

>member
-22 QKPTSVVKGA
+22 QETSVVKGA

-47 KDVPGLKGLSKV
+47 KEVPGLKGLSKV
-59 TGIPSAHLPTGVIPT
+59 TGIPSAHPQTGIIPT
-74 VPNVS
+74 VPTVS

-97 PAVSSQQQQISNAV
+97 PAVSSKQQQISNAV
-111 VNLVANVKT
+111 DNLVANVKT
-120 PLKTLRETD
+120 PLKTLQETD

-139 ADAKEVL
+139 ADAKDVL

-154 RPSSQEY
+154 MPSSQEY

-191 TNLVCYKGSVSLDEQ
+191 TILVCYKGSVSLDEQ

-231 PLLMNVYQKAP
+231 PLLMNIYQKSP

-263 KQLRSFKGT
+263 KQLRSFKGA

-312 RILNYYSYYSVKHT
+312 RLLNYYSYYSVKHT

-350 QGKNNNKAALVAE
+350 QGKNNNNAALVAE
-363 LRNWMIAHNGKFPR
+363 LRNWMIAHNSKFPR
-377 FAIYRDGKL
+377 SAIYRDGKL

-391 RTPEELTEVSLASR
+391 RTPEELTEVNLAFR
-405 VNHVLKHKQD
+405 VHKALQRAQD

-434 HLTPQERLQ
+434 HLTPQEKLQ
-443 SVRQWMDEHD
+443 SVRKWMDEHD
-453 GIWPGNAYDNKEAM
+453 GIWPGNAYDNKEAI

-479 GPADDPIAKE
+479 VPADDPIAKE

-498 NVRRQQLAEASQER
+498 KVRRQQLAETSQER
-512 AEEALRQKHLKVEGQ
+512 AEEARRQKQLKAEEQ
-527 YQHQLVRDQ
+527 YQQQLVRDQ

-576 NAGLRDNIIRL
+576 NAGLRDSIIRL

-594 EKATP
+594 EKAIP
-599 KKDSA
+599 QK
-604 QEKATHKEDPAQEKA
+604 DPAQEKA

-624 AEIYRQQQQERFERI
+624 AEISRQLQQERFERG
-639 QKIYDETAFWLE
+639 QKIYDETIFWLE
-651 THNGRLPSSAST
+651 THNGRLPSSASA
-663 DKAER
+663 DKGER
-668 RLARAIYGNK
+668 RLAGVISYYKSYNRN
-678 QDRSLADLLEDAKLW
+678 LADLYEEAKLW

-700 GDETSYWLAS
+700 DYGTSRWLAS
-710 GNYPNRP
+710 GNPDKT

-752 EILKWGLKSYVS
+752 DNLKRELGVYVS
-764 SLSLGYEDA
+764 YLGLGYEDT
-773 YKELMKPD
+773 YKDLMKPD
-781 VPAEIQ
+781 VPAGIQ
-787 AEAKRLVKEAQT
+787 AEAKRLVEEAQT
-799 DAQQTTLRKMQ
+799 AVQQSTLRKMQ
-810 NYLADSNHLWP
+810 DYLADSNHLWP
-821 YDAGYGENGI
+821 YRTGSGENGI
-831 EQYNFLTGSNVPNDI
+831 KLYNFLTGSNVPNDI

-861 VPALKSWLK
+861 VPALKGWLK

-876 SYDDRDGGRELARTI
+876 RYNDRDGGRELATAI
-891 TLLSTEPGLVLTP
+891 TLLRTEPDLKLTP
-904 ESAEIERLYRKQYSP
+904 EAAEIERLYKKQNST
-919 LEKIKKWCKS
+919 LEKIKKWCQS

>member
-22 QKPTSVVKGA
+22 QKSTSVVKGA
-32 KEGSQIVEQVIGQAS
+32 EEGSQIVEQVIGQAS
-47 KDVPGLKGLSKV
+47 KEVPGLKGLSKV

-111 VNLVANVKT
+111 VNLVANVNTRLKT
-120 PLKTLRETD
+120 TLRETD
-129 DLLAQENFSA
+129 DLLAKENFSA

-172 QKGVKLTADQ
+172 QKGVKLSADQ
-182 TYLAQELYR
+182 AYLAQELYR
-191 TNLVCYKGSVSLDEQ
+191 TILVCYKGSASLDEQ

-217 AISNLGFFGTTKDV
+217 AISDLGFFGTTKDV
-231 PLLMNVYQKAP
+231 PLLMNIYQKVP

-263 KQLRSFKGT
+263 KQLRSFKGA

-312 RILNYYSYYSVKHT
+312 WIMNYYSYYSVKHT

-350 QGKNNNKAALVAE
+350 QGKNNNNAALVAE

-377 FAIYRDGKL
+377 FVIYRDGNP

-391 RTPEELTEVSLASR
+391 RTPEELTEVNLASR
-405 VNHVLKHKQD
+405 VNHVLKHAQD

-453 GIWPGNAYDNKEAM
+453 GIWPGSAKDNKEAR

-479 GPADDPIAKE
+479 VPADDPIAKE

-498 NVRRQQLAEASQER
+498 KVRRQQLAEASQER
-512 AEEALRQKHLKVEGQ
+512 AEEARRQKQLKAEEQ
-527 YQHQLVRDQ
+527 YQQQLVRDQ

-544 WMRNHNGTFP
+544 WMKNHNGTFP

-567 RAVSGVKKR
+567 RAVSGVKQR
-576 NAGLRDNIIRL
+576 NAGLRDSIIRL
-587 QENATPR
+587 KKNATPR
-594 EKATP
+594 
-599 KKDSA
+599 
-604 QEKATHKEDPAQEKA
+604 EKATHKEDPAQKKA

-624 AEIYRQQQQERFERI
+624 AEIAQQERFERV

-668 RLARAIYGNK
+668 RLAGANAYYRY
-678 QDRSLADLLEDAKLW
+678 DRPLADLREDAKLW
-693 AAVKRKL
+693 AAVKKKL
-700 GDETSYWLAS
+700 GDEPSYWLAS
-710 GNYPNRP
+710 GNYPDKP

-752 EILKWGLKSYVS
+752 QILKWDLESYVS
-764 SLSLGYEDA
+764 YLGLGYEDT
-773 YKELMKPD
+773 YKDLMKPD

-787 AEAKRLVKEAQT
+787 AEAKRLVEKAQT
-799 DAQQTTLRKMQ
+799 DAQQSTLRKMQ
-810 NYLADSNHLWP
+810 DHLADSNHLWP
-821 YDAGYGENGI
+821 YRTGSGENGI
-831 EQYNFLTGSNVPNDI
+831 KLYNFLTGSNVPNDI

-876 SYDDRDGGRELARTI
+876 GSIYSDSDSELATAVD
-891 TLLSTEPGLVLTP
+891 LLRWDPDLKLTP
-904 ESAEIERLYRKQYSP
+904 EAAEIERLYNKQYSP

>member
-11 LCLLCVVPASA
+11 LCLLCAVPASA

-32 KEGSQIVEQVIGQAS
+32 EEGSQIVEQVIGQAS
-47 KDVPGLKGLSKV
+47 KEVPGLKGLSKV

-191 TNLVCYKGSVSLDEQ
+191 TNLVCYKGSVSLDEDS
-206 ADLMAWGKTMS
+206 DLMAWGKTMS

-231 PLLMNVYQKAP
+231 PLLMNIYQKAP

-263 KQLRSFKGT
+263 KQLRSFKGA

-301 GKMNTLSKDAY
+301 GKMNTLSKEAY
-312 RILNYYSYYSVKHT
+312 RLLNYYSYYSVKHT

-350 QGKNNNKAALVAE
+350 QGKNNSKAALVAE

-377 FAIYRDGKL
+377 FVIYRDGKPL
-386 IRGEQ
+386 RGEQ
-391 RTPEELTEVSLASR
+391 RTPEELTEVNLASR
-405 VNHVLKHKQD
+405 VNHVLKHAQD

-434 HLTPQERLQ
+434 HLTPQERLL
-443 SVRQWMDEHD
+443 SVRKWMDEHD
-453 GIWPGNAYDNKEAM
+453 GIWPGNAYDNKEAR

-479 GPADDPIAKE
+479 VPADDPIAKE

-512 AEEALRQKHLKVEGQ
+512 AEEARRQKQLKAEEQ
-527 YQHQLVRDQ
+527 YQQQLVRDQ

-544 WMRNHNGTFP
+544 WMKNHNGTFP

-567 RAVSGVKKR
+567 RAVSGVKQR
-576 NAGLRDNIIRL
+576 NAGLRDSIIRL
-587 QENATPR
+587 KKNATPR
-594 EKATP
+594 
-599 KKDSA
+599 
-604 QEKATHKEDPAQEKA
+604 EKATHKEDPAQKKA

-624 AEIYRQQQQERFERI
+624 SEIAQQERFERV

-668 RLARAIYGNK
+668 RLAGANAYYRY
-678 QDRSLADLLEDAKLW
+678 DRPLADLREDAKLW
-693 AAVKRKL
+693 AAVKKKL
-700 GDETSYWLAS
+700 GDEPSYWLAS
-710 GNYPNRP
+710 GNYPGKP
-717 MQEAYEEIMKKMETR
+717 MPEAYEEIMEKMGTR

-752 EILKWGLKSYVS
+752 DNLKRELKDYVS
-764 SLSLGYEDA
+764 YLRLGYEDT
-773 YKELMKPD
+773 YKDLMEPD

-787 AEAKRLVKEAQT
+787 AEAKLLVKEAQT
-799 DAQQTTLRKMQ
+799 AAPQLTLRKMQ
-810 NYLADSNHLWP
+810 DYLADPNHLWP
-821 YDAGYGENGI
+821 YRVGWSEDGI
-831 EQYNFLTGSNVPNDI
+831 KQYNFLTGSNVPNDI

-876 SYDDRDGGRELARTI
+876 DAIYSDSEEGRLATAVD
-891 TLLSTEPGLVLTP
+891 LLRWDPDLKLTP
-904 ESAEIERLYRKQYSP
+904 EAAEIERLYRKQYST

-929 FFSK
+929 FFNK

>member
-22 QKPTSVVKGA
+22 QKSTSVVKGA
-32 KEGSQIVEQVIGQAS
+32 KESSQIVEQVIGQAS
-47 KDVPGLKGLSKV
+47 KEVPGLKGLSKV

-79 VPATPVGKTPQTN
+79 VPATPVGKTSQTN

-120 PLKTLRETD
+120 PLKTLQETD
-129 DLLAQENFSA
+129 NLLAQENFSA

-161 LLLKDLPVLAI
+161 LMLKDLPVLAI

-191 TNLVCYKGSVSLDEQ
+191 TNLVCYKGSVSLDEDS
-206 ADLMAWGKTMS
+206 DLMAWGKTMS

-231 PLLMNVYQKAP
+231 PLLMNIYQKAP

-263 KQLRSFKGT
+263 KQLRSFKGA

-312 RILNYYSYYSVKHT
+312 RLLNYYSYYSVKHT

-350 QGKNNNKAALVAE
+350 QGKNNSKAALVAE

-377 FAIYRDGKL
+377 FAIWRDGKQ

-391 RTPEELTEVSLASR
+391 RTPEELTEVNLASR
-405 VNHVLKHKQD
+405 VNHVLKHAQD

-434 HLTPQERLQ
+434 HLTPQERLL
-443 SVRQWMDEHD
+443 SVRKWMDEHD

-479 GPADDPIAKE
+479 VPADDPIAKE

-512 AEEALRQKHLKVEGQ
+512 AEEARRQKQLKAEEQ
-527 YQHQLVRDQ
+527 YQQQLVRDQ

-544 WMRNHNGTFP
+544 WMKNHNGTFP

-567 RAVSGVKKR
+567 RAVSGVKQR
-576 NAGLRDNIIRL
+576 NAGLRDSIIRL
-587 QENATPR
+587 KENATPR
-594 EKATP
+594 
-599 KKDSA
+599 
-604 QEKATHKEDPAQEKA
+604 EKATHKEDPAQKKA

-624 AEIYRQQQQERFERI
+624 AEIAQQERFERV

-651 THNGRLPSSAST
+651 THNGRLPSFAST

-668 RLARAIYGNK
+668 RLAGANAYYRY
-678 QDRSLADLLEDAKLW
+678 DRPLADLREDAKLW
-693 AAVKRKL
+693 AAVKKKL
-700 GDETSYWLAS
+700 GDEPSYWLAS
-710 GNYPNRP
+710 GNYPDKP

-752 EILKWGLKSYVS
+752 DNLKWELKDYVS
-764 SLSLGYEDA
+764 SLKLDYEDA

-787 AEAKRLVKEAQT
+787 AEAKRLVEEAQT
-799 DAQQTTLRKMQ
+799 AAQQSTLRKMQ
-810 NYLADSNHLWP
+810 DYLADSNHLWP

-831 EQYNFLTGSNVPNDI
+831 KQYNFLTGSNVPNDI

-861 VPALKSWLK
+861 IPALKSWLK
-870 THGTWP
+870 THDGTWP
-876 SYDDRDGGRELARTI
+876 DSWNRRGSEEGRLATAIELLTRDPDLK
-891 TLLSTEPGLVLTP
+891 LTP
-904 ESAEIERLYRKQYSP
+904 EAAEIERLYKKQNST

>member
-22 QKPTSVVKGA
+22 QKATSVVKGA
-32 KEGSQIVEQVIGQAS
+32 KEGSQIVEQVIGQVS
-47 KDVPGLKGLSKV
+47 KEVPVLKGLSKV
-59 TGIPSAHLPTGVIPT
+59 TGIPSAHPQTGVIPT

-97 PAVSSQQQQISNAV
+97 PAVSSQQQQISTAV
-111 VNLVANVKT
+111 DDLVANVKT
-120 PLKTLRETD
+120 PLKTLQETD
-129 DLLAQENFSA
+129 NLLTKEDFSA
-139 ADAKEVL
+139 ADAKDVL

-154 RPSSQEY
+154 TPSAKEY

-172 QKGVKLTADQ
+172 QKGVKLSADQ
-182 TYLAQELYR
+182 AYLAQELYR
-191 TNLVCYKGSVSLDEQ
+191 TILVCYKGSVSLDEQ

-217 AISNLGFFGTTKDV
+217 AINNLGFLGTTKDV
-231 PLLMNVYQKAP
+231 PMLMSIYQKAP

-263 KQLRSFKGT
+263 KQLRSFKGA

-312 RILNYYSYYSVKHT
+312 RLLNYYSYYSVKHT
-326 FPGETTTADWLNLS
+326 SPGETTTADWLNLS

-350 QGKNNNKAALVAE
+350 QEKNNNKAALVAE

-377 FAIYRDGKL
+377 SAIFRDGKKIL
-386 IRGEQ
+386 GEQ
-391 RTPEELTEVSLASR
+391 RTSEELTEISLAFR
-405 VNHVLKHKQD
+405 VNNALQVAQD

-428 GGPIKK
+428 GGPVKK
-434 HLTPQERLQ
+434 HLTPQERLL
-443 SVRQWMDEHD
+443 SVRKWMDEHD
-453 GIWPGNAYDNKEAM
+453 GIWPGSDRDNKEAR
-467 NLAQNVDNYLKT
+467 NLAQNVENYLKT
-479 GPADDPIAKE
+479 APADDPIAKE

-498 NVRRQQLAEASQER
+498 NVLRQQRAEVSQER
-512 AEEALRQKHLKVEGQ
+512 AEEARRQKQLKAEEQ
-527 YQHQLVRDQ
+527 YQQQLVRDQ

-576 NAGLRDNIIRL
+576 NAGLRNSIIRL

-594 EKATP
+594 EKATH
-599 KKDSA
+599 KK
-604 QEKATHKEDPAQEKA
+604 DPAQEKA
-619 RLERL
+619 RAERL
-624 AEIYRQQQQERFERI
+624 AEISRQQQQERFERI
-639 QKIYDETAFWLE
+639 QKIYNETVFWLE
-651 THNGRLPSSAST
+651 THNGRLPSNASP

-668 RLARAIYGNK
+668 RLAWANDYYK
-678 QDRSLADLLEDAKLW
+678 HEHPLAELREDAKLW

-710 GNYPNRP
+710 GNYPDKP
-717 MQEAYEEIMKKMETR
+717 MQEAHEEIMEKMETR
-732 SPSDNPVLKEIWS
+732 SLSDNPVLKEIWS

-752 EILKWGLKSYVS
+752 KILKWGLKSYVS

-799 DAQQTTLRKMQ
+799 DAQQSTLRKMQ

-821 YDAGYGENGI
+821 YDAGWGENGI

-876 SYDDRDGGRELARTI
+876 SSWNRRGSEEGQLATAIELLTRDPDLK
-891 TLLSTEPGLVLTP
+891 LTP
-904 ESAEIERLYRKQYSP
+904 EAAEIERLYKKQNST
-919 LEKIKKWCKS
+919 LEKIKKWCQS

>member
-22 QKPTSVVKGA
+22 QETSVVKGA

-47 KDVPGLKGLSKV
+47 KEVPGLKGLSKV
-59 TGIPSAHLPTGVIPT
+59 TGIPSVPPQTGVIPT

-97 PAVSSQQQQISNAV
+97 PAVSSKQQQISNAV
-111 VNLVANVKT
+111 DNLVGNVNTRLKT
-120 PLKTLRETD
+120 TLRETD
-129 DLLAQENFSA
+129 DLLAKENFSA

-191 TNLVCYKGSVSLDEQ
+191 TNLVCYKGSVSLDEDS
-206 ADLMAWGKTMS
+206 DLMAWGKTMS

-231 PLLMNVYQKAP
+231 PLLMNIYQKAP

-263 KQLRSFKGT
+263 KQLRSFKGA

-292 GEYVLPQAT
+292 GEYALPQAT

-312 RILNYYSYYSVKHT
+312 RLLNYYSYYSVKHT

-350 QGKNNNKAALVAE
+350 QGKNNSKAALVAE

-377 FAIYRDGKL
+377 FAIWRDGKQ

-391 RTPEELTEVSLASR
+391 RTPEELTEVNLASR
-405 VNHVLKHKQD
+405 VNYVLKHAQD

-428 GGPIKK
+428 GGPIKE
-434 HLTPQERLQ
+434 HLTPQERLR
-443 SVRQWMDEHD
+443 SVRKWMDEHD

-479 GPADDPIAKE
+479 VPADDPIAKE

-498 NVRRQQLAEASQER
+498 KVRRQQLAEASQER
-512 AEEALRQKHLKVEGQ
+512 AEEARRQKQLKAEEQ
-527 YQHQLVRDQ
+527 YQQQLVRDQ

-544 WMRNHNGTFP
+544 WMKNHNGTFP

-567 RAVSGVKKR
+567 RAVSGVKQR
-576 NAGLRDNIIRL
+576 NAGLRDSIIRL
-587 QENATPR
+587 KENATPR
-594 EKATP
+594 
-599 KKDSA
+599 
-604 QEKATHKEDPAQEKA
+604 EKATHKEDPAQKKA

-624 AEIYRQQQQERFERI
+624 AEIAQQERFERV

-651 THNGRLPSSAST
+651 THNGRLPSFAST

-668 RLARAIYGNK
+668 RLAGANAYYRY
-678 QDRSLADLLEDAKLW
+678 DRPLADLREDAKLW
-693 AAVKRKL
+693 AAVKKKL
-700 GDETSYWLAS
+700 GDEPSYWLAS
-710 GNYPNRP
+710 GNYPDKP

-752 EILKWGLKSYVS
+752 DNLKWELKDYVS
-764 SLSLGYEDA
+764 SLKLDYEDA

-787 AEAKRLVKEAQT
+787 AEAKRLVEEAQT
-799 DAQQTTLRKMQ
+799 AAQQSTLRKMQ
-810 NYLADSNHLWP
+810 DYLADSNHLWP

-831 EQYNFLTGSNVPNDI
+831 KQYNFLTGSNVPNDI

-861 VPALKSWLK
+861 IPALKSWLK
-870 THGTWP
+870 THDGTWP
-876 SYDDRDGGRELARTI
+876 DSWNRRGSEEGRLATAIELLTRDPDLK
-891 TLLSTEPGLVLTP
+891 LTP
-904 ESAEIERLYRKQYSP
+904 EAAEIERLYKKQNST

>member
-22 QKPTSVVKGA
+22 QKSTSVVKGA
-32 KEGSQIVEQVIGQAS
+32 KEGSQIVEQVIGQVGKEVS
-47 KDVPGLKGLSKV
+47 GLKGLSKV
-59 TGIPSAHLPTGVIPT
+59 TGIPSAHPQTGTIPT
-74 VPNVS
+74 VPTVS

-97 PAVSSQQQQISNAV
+97 PAVSSQPQQIFTAV
-111 VNLVANVKT
+111 DNLVANVKT
-120 PLKTLRETD
+120 PLKTLQETD
-129 DLLAQENFSA
+129 DLLTKENFSA
-139 ADAKEVL
+139 ADAKDVQ

-154 RPSSQEY
+154 TLSAKEY

-172 QKGVKLTADQ
+172 QKGVKLSADQ
-182 TYLAQELYR
+182 AYLAQELYR
-191 TNLVCYKGSVSLDEQ
+191 TILVCYKGSASLDEQ

-263 KQLRSFKGT
+263 KQLRSFKGA

-377 FAIYRDGKL
+377 SAIFRDGKL
-386 IRGEQ
+386 LRGEQ
-391 RTPEELTEVSLASR
+391 RTPEELTEVGLASR
-405 VNHVLKHKQD
+405 VNHALQVAQD

-428 GGPIKK
+428 GGPFKK
-434 HLTPQERLQ
+434 HLTPQERLL
-443 SVRQWMDEHD
+443 SVRKWMDEHD
-453 GIWPGNAYDNKEAM
+453 GIWPGRSAKDNKEAR
-467 NLAQNVDNYLKT
+467 NLAQNVEKYLKT
-479 GPADDPIAKE
+479 APADDPIAKE

-498 NVRRQQLAEASQER
+498 NVLRQQRADASQER
-512 AEEALRQKHLKVEGQ
+512 AEEARRQKQLKAEEQ
-527 YQHQLVRDQ
+527 YQQQLVRDQ

-576 NAGLRDNIIRL
+576 NAGLRDSIIRL
-587 QENATPR
+587 KKNATLR
-594 EKATP
+594 EKDIP
-599 KKDSA
+599 QK
-604 QEKATHKEDPAQEKA
+604 DPAQEKA

-624 AEIYRQQQQERFERI
+624 AEISRQQQQERFERV

-651 THNGRLPSSAST
+651 THNGRLPSSSST

-668 RLARAIYGNK
+668 RLAWANGNYK
-678 QDRSLADLLEDAKLW
+678 SARPLADLREDAKLW
-693 AAVKRKL
+693 GAVKRKL

-710 GNYPNRP
+710 GNYPSKP
-717 MQEAYEEIMKKMETR
+717 MPEAYEEIMKKMETR

-752 EILKWGLKSYVS
+752 NSLKWKLKDYVS
-764 SLSLGYEDA
+764 YLKLDYEDA

-787 AEAKRLVKEAQT
+787 AEAKRLVEKAQT
-799 DAQQTTLRKMQ
+799 DAQQSTLRKMQ

-821 YDAGYGENGI
+821 YSILGEKNGI
-831 EQYNFLTGSNVPNDI
+831 ELYNFLTGSNVPNDI

-876 SYDDRDGGRELARTI
+876 SSGYSRVSEEGQLATAIELLTRDPDLK
-891 TLLSTEPGLVLTP
+891 LTP
-904 ESAEIERLYRKQYSP
+904 EVAEIERLYKKQNST

>member
-22 QKPTSVVKGA
+22 QETSVVKGA

-47 KDVPGLKGLSKV
+47 KEVPGLKGLSKV

-111 VNLVANVKT
+111 DNLVSNVKT

-154 RPSSQEY
+154 TPSAKEY

-191 TNLVCYKGSVSLDEQ
+191 TILVCYKGSVSLDEDS
-206 ADLMAWGKTMS
+206 DLMAWGKTMS

-263 KQLRSFKGT
+263 KQLRSFKGA

-312 RILNYYSYYSVKHT
+312 RLLNYYSYYSVKHT

-340 FSAPRINTVV
+340 FSAPRINTVM

-377 FAIYRDGKL
+377 SAIYRDGKQL
-386 IRGEQ
+386 RGEQ
-391 RTPEELTEVSLASR
+391 RTPEELTEVSLAFR
-405 VNHVLKHKQD
+405 VNNALRRAQD

-428 GGPIKK
+428 GGPVKK
-434 HLTPQERLQ
+434 HLTPQEKLQ
-443 SVRQWMDEHD
+443 SVRKWMDEHD
-453 GIWPGNAYDNKEAM
+453 GIWPGNAYDNKEAI
-467 NLAQNVDNYLKT
+467 NLAQNADNYLKT
-479 GPADDPIAKE
+479 VPADDPIAKE

-498 NVRRQQLAEASQER
+498 KVRRQQLAETSQER
-512 AEEALRQKHLKVEGQ
+512 AEEARRQKQLKAEEQ
-527 YQHQLVRDQ
+527 YQQQLVRDQ

-554 TTASADEEEAGLA
+554 NTASADEEEAGLA
-567 RAVSGVKKR
+567 RAVSGGKKR
-576 NAGLRDNIIRL
+576 NAG
-587 QENATPR
+587 
-594 EKATP
+594 
-599 KKDSA
+599 
-604 QEKATHKEDPAQEKA
+604 
-619 RLERL
+619 
-624 AEIYRQQQQERFERI
+624 
-639 QKIYDETAFWLE
+639 
-651 THNGRLPSSAST
+651 
-663 DKAER
+663 
-668 RLARAIYGNK
+668 
-678 QDRSLADLLEDAKLW
+678 
-693 AAVKRKL
+693 
-700 GDETSYWLAS
+700 
-710 GNYPNRP
+710 
-717 MQEAYEEIMKKMETR
+717 
-732 SPSDNPVLKEIWS
+732 
-745 LYYQGKI
+745 
-752 EILKWGLKSYVS
+752 
-764 SLSLGYEDA
+764 
-773 YKELMKPD
+773 
-781 VPAEIQ
+781 
-787 AEAKRLVKEAQT
+787 
-799 DAQQTTLRKMQ
+799 
-810 NYLADSNHLWP
+810 
-821 YDAGYGENGI
+821 
-831 EQYNFLTGSNVPNDI
+831 
-846 KQQAISL
+846 
-853 KEEGLSRV
+853 
-861 VPALKSWLK
+861 
-870 THGTWP
+870 
-876 SYDDRDGGRELARTI
+876 
-891 TLLSTEPGLVLTP
+891 
-904 ESAEIERLYRKQYSP
+904 
-919 LEKIKKWCKS
+919 
-929 FFSK
+929 

>member
-11 LCLLCVVPASA
+11 LCLLCAVPASA

-32 KEGSQIVEQVIGQAS
+32 EEGSQIVEQVIGQAS
-47 KDVPGLKGLSKV
+47 KEVPGLKGLSKV

-111 VNLVANVKT
+111 DNLVGNVNTRLKT
-120 PLKTLRETD
+120 TLRETD
-129 DLLAQENFSA
+129 DLLAKENFSA

-172 QKGVKLTADQ
+172 QKGVKLSADQ
-182 TYLAQELYR
+182 AYLAQELYR
-191 TNLVCYKGSVSLDEQ
+191 TILVCYKGSVSLDEQ

-217 AISNLGFFGTTKDV
+217 AISDLGFFGTTKDV
-231 PLLMNVYQKAP
+231 PLLMNIYQKVP

-263 KQLRSFKGT
+263 KQLRSFKGA

-312 RILNYYSYYSVKHT
+312 WIMNYYSYYSVKHT

-350 QGKNNNKAALVAE
+350 QGKNNNNAALVAE

-377 FAIYRDGKL
+377 FVIYRDGNP

-391 RTPEELTEVSLASR
+391 RTPEELTEVNLASR
-405 VNHVLKHKQD
+405 VNHVLKHAQD

-443 SVRQWMDEHD
+443 SVRKWMDEHD
-453 GIWPGNAYDNKEAM
+453 GIWPGSAKDNKEAR

-479 GPADDPIAKE
+479 VPADDPIAKE

-512 AEEALRQKHLKVEGQ
+512 AEEARRQKQLKAEEQ
-527 YQHQLVRDQ
+527 YQQQLVRDQ

-544 WMRNHNGTFP
+544 WMKNHNGTFP

-567 RAVSGVKKR
+567 RAVSGVKQR
-576 NAGLRDNIIRL
+576 NAGLRDSIIRL
-587 QENATPR
+587 KKNATPR

-599 KKDSA
+599 KKDS
-604 QEKATHKEDPAQEKA
+604 AQEKA

-693 AAVKRKL
+693 AAVKKKL

-929 FFSK
+929 FFNK

>member
-1 MKMPILVGGT
+1 MKMPILIGGT

-22 QKPTSVVKGA
+22 QKSTSVVKGA
-32 KEGSQIVEQVIGQAS
+32 KEGSQIVEQVIGQVS
-47 KDVPGLKGLSKV
+47 KEVPVLKGLSKV
-59 TGIPSAHLPTGVIPT
+59 TGIPSAHPQTGVIPT

-97 PAVSSQQQQISNAV
+97 PAVSSQQQQISAAV
-111 VNLVANVKT
+111 DDLVANVKT
-120 PLKTLRETD
+120 PLKTLQETD
-129 DLLAQENFSA
+129 DLLTKEDFSA
-139 ADAKEVL
+139 ADAKDVQ

-154 RPSSQEY
+154 TPSAKEY

-191 TNLVCYKGSVSLDEQ
+191 TILVCYKGSVSLDEQ

-217 AISNLGFFGTTKDV
+217 AISNLGFLGTTKDV
-231 PLLMNVYQKAP
+231 PMLMNVYQKAP

-263 KQLRSFKGT
+263 KQLRSFKGA

-292 GEYVLPQAT
+292 GEYALPQAT
-301 GKMNTLSKDAY
+301 EKMDTLSKEAY
-312 RILNYYSYYSVKHT
+312 RLLNYYSYYSVKHT

-350 QGKNNNKAALVAE
+350 QEKNNNKAALVAE
-363 LRNWMIAHNGKFPR
+363 LRNWIIAHNGKFPR
-377 FAIYRDGKL
+377 SAIYRDGKL

-391 RTPEELTEVSLASR
+391 RTPEELTEVNLAFR
-405 VNHVLKHKQD
+405 VHKALQRAQD

-428 GGPIKK
+428 GGPVKK
-434 HLTPQERLQ
+434 HLTPQERLL
-443 SVRQWMDEHD
+443 SVRKWMDEHD
-453 GIWPGNAYDNKEAM
+453 GIWPGSARDNKEAQ
-467 NLAQNVDNYLKT
+467 NLAQNVENYLKKV
-479 GPADDPIAKE
+479 PADDPIAKE

-498 NVRRQQLAEASQER
+498 NVRRQQRKEASQES
-512 AEEALRQKHLKVEGQ
+512 AEEALRQKQLNAEEQ
-527 YQHQLVRDQ
+527 PQQQLVRDQ

-554 TTASADEEEAGLA
+554 NTASADEEEAGLA

-576 NAGLRDNIIRL
+576 NAGLRNSIIRL

-599 KKDSA
+599 KKD
-604 QEKATHKEDPAQEKA
+604 PAQEKA
-619 RLERL
+619 RAERL
-624 AEIYRQQQQERFERI
+624 AEISRQQQQERFEHG
-639 QKIYDETAFWLE
+639 QKIYDETVFWLE
-651 THNGRLPSSAST
+651 THNGRLPSKAST
-663 DKAER
+663 DKGER
-668 RLARAIYGNK
+668 RLAGVISYYKSYNHN
-678 QDRSLADLLEDAKLW
+678 LADLYEDAKLW

-700 GDETSYWLAS
+700 GDEPSYWLAS

-717 MQEAYEEIMKKMETR
+717 MQEAYEKIMKKMETR

-752 EILKWGLKSYVS
+752 DNLKRELKDYVS
-764 SLSLGYEDA
+764 YFLLGYEDT
-773 YKELMKPD
+773 YKDLMKPD

-787 AEAKRLVKEAQT
+787 AEAKRLVEKAQT
-799 DAQQTTLRKMQ
+799 DAQQSTLRKMQ
-810 NYLADSNHLWP
+810 DYLADSNHLWP
-821 YDAGYGENGI
+821 YGAGWGKKNGI

-876 SYDDRDGGRELARTI
+876 DAIYSDSEEGRLATAI
-891 TLLSTEPGLVLTP
+891 HLLTSDPDLKLTP
-904 ESAEIERLYRKQYSP
+904 EAAEIERLYKKQNST
-919 LEKIKKWCKS
+919 LEKIKKWCQS

>member
-11 LCLLCVVPASA
+11 LCLLCVVPVSA
-22 QKPTSVVKGA
+22 QETSVVKGA

-59 TGIPSAHLPTGVIPT
+59 TGIPSAHLPTGIIPT
-74 VPNVS
+74 VPTVS

-97 PAVSSQQQQISNAV
+97 PAVSSQQQQISTAV
-111 VNLVANVKT
+111 DNLVANVKT
-120 PLKTLRETD
+120 PLKTLQETD
-129 DLLAQENFSA
+129 DLLAKENFSA

-154 RPSSQEY
+154 MPSAQEY

-191 TNLVCYKGSVSLDEQ
+191 TILVCYKGSVSLEEQ

-231 PLLMNVYQKAP
+231 PMLMSIYQKAP

-263 KQLRSFKGT
+263 KQLRSFKGA

-312 RILNYYSYYSVKHT
+312 RLLNYYSYYSVKHT

-350 QGKNNNKAALVAE
+350 QGKNNNNAALVAE

-377 FAIYRDGKL
+377 SAIYRDGKL

-391 RTPEELTEVSLASR
+391 RTPEELTEVNLAFR
-405 VNHVLKHKQD
+405 VHKALQRAQD

-434 HLTPQERLQ
+434 HLTPQEKLQ
-443 SVRQWMDEHD
+443 SVRKWMDEHD
-453 GIWPGNAYDNKEAM
+453 GIWPGNAYDNKEAI

-479 GPADDPIAKE
+479 VPADDPIAKE

-498 NVRRQQLAEASQER
+498 KVRRQQLAETSQER
-512 AEEALRQKHLKVEGQ
+512 AEEARRQKQLKAEEQ
-527 YQHQLVRDQ
+527 YQQQLVRDQ

-554 TTASADEEEAGLA
+554 TIASADAEESGLA
-567 RAVSGVKKR
+567 RAVSGVKQR
-576 NAGLRDNIIRL
+576 NAGLRDSIIRL
-587 QENATPR
+587 KENATPR

-599 KKDSA
+599 
-604 QEKATHKEDPAQEKA
+604 KEDPAQEKA

-624 AEIYRQQQQERFERI
+624 AEISRQQQQERFERG
-639 QKIYDETAFWLE
+639 QKIYDETIFWLE

-663 DKAER
+663 DKGER
-668 RLARAIYGNK
+668 RLSGVISYYKSYNRN
-678 QDRSLADLLEDAKLW
+678 LADLYEEAKLW

-700 GDETSYWLAS
+700 GYGTSRWLAS
-710 GNYPNRP
+710 GNPDKT

-752 EILKWGLKSYVS
+752 ANLKRKLEVYVS
-764 SLSLGYEDA
+764 YLLLGYEDT
-773 YKELMKPD
+773 YKDLMKPD

-787 AEAKRLVKEAQT
+787 AEAKRLVEKAQT
-799 DAQQTTLRKMQ
+799 DAQQSTLRKMQ
-810 NYLADSNHLWP
+810 DYLADSNHLWP
-821 YDAGYGENGI
+821 YGAGWGKKNGI

-876 SYDDRDGGRELARTI
+876 DAIYSDSEEGRLATAVD
-891 TLLSTEPGLVLTP
+891 LLRWDPDLKLTP
-904 ESAEIERLYRKQYSP
+904 EAAEIERLYRKQYST

-929 FFSK
+929 FFNK

>member
-22 QKPTSVVKGA
+22 QETSVVKGA

-59 TGIPSAHLPTGVIPT
+59 TGITSAHLPTGVIPT

-191 TNLVCYKGSVSLDEQ
+191 TNLVCYKGSVSLDEDS
-206 ADLMAWGKTMS
+206 DLMAWGKTMS

-231 PLLMNVYQKAP
+231 PLLMNIYQKAP

-263 KQLRSFKGT
+263 KQLRSFKGA

-301 GKMNTLSKDAY
+301 GKMNTLSKDSY

-340 FSAPRINTVV
+340 FSAPRINTVM

-377 FAIYRDGKL
+377 SAIYRDGKQL
-386 IRGEQ
+386 RGEQ
-391 RTPEELTEVSLASR
+391 RTPEELTEVNLAFR
-405 VNHVLKHKQD
+405 VHKALQRAQD

-434 HLTPQERLQ
+434 HLTPQEKLQ
-443 SVRQWMDEHD
+443 SVRKWMDEHD
-453 GIWPGNAYDNKEAM
+453 GIWPGNAYDNKEAI

-479 GPADDPIAKE
+479 VPADDPIAKE

-498 NVRRQQLAEASQER
+498 KVRRQQLAETSQER
-512 AEEALRQKHLKVEGQ
+512 AEEARRQKQLKAEEQ
-527 YQHQLVRDQ
+527 YQQQLVRDQ

-554 TTASADEEEAGLA
+554 TIASADAEESGLA
-567 RAVSGVKKR
+567 RAVSGVKQR
-576 NAGLRDNIIRL
+576 NAGLRDSIIRL
-587 QENATPR
+587 KENATPR

-599 KKDSA
+599 
-604 QEKATHKEDPAQEKA
+604 KEDPAQEKA

-624 AEIYRQQQQERFERI
+624 AEISRQQQQERFERG
-639 QKIYDETAFWLE
+639 QKIYDETIFWLE

-663 DKAER
+663 DKGER
-668 RLARAIYGNK
+668 RLSGVISYYKSYNHN
-678 QDRSLADLLEDAKLW
+678 LADLYEDAKLW

-700 GDETSYWLAS
+700 GYGTSRWLAS
-710 GNYPNRP
+710 GNPDKT

-752 EILKWGLKSYVS
+752 DNLKRELGGYVS
-764 SLSLGYEDA
+764 YLSLGYEDT
-773 YKELMKPD
+773 YKDLMKPD

-787 AEAKRLVKEAQT
+787 AEAKRLVEEAQT
-799 DAQQTTLRKMQ
+799 AAQQSTLRKMQ
-810 NYLADSNHLWP
+810 DYLADSNHLWP
-821 YDAGYGENGI
+821 YKVVWGADGI
-831 EQYNFLTGSNVPNDI
+831 KQYNFLTGSNVPNDI

-876 SYDDRDGGRELARTI
+876 RYNDRDGGSELSMTI
-891 TLLSTEPGLVLTP
+891 HLLRMDPDLKLTP
-904 ESAEIERLYRKQYSP
+904 EAAEIERLYKKQNST
-919 LEKIKKWCKS
+919 LEKIKKWCQS

>member
-11 LCLLCVVPASA
+11 LCLLCVVPVSA
-22 QKPTSVVKGA
+22 QETSVVKGA

-74 VPNVS
+74 VPTVS

-97 PAVSSQQQQISNAV
+97 PAVSSQQQQISTAV
-111 VNLVANVKT
+111 DNLVANVKT

-154 RPSSQEY
+154 TPSAKEY

-191 TNLVCYKGSVSLDEQ
+191 TILVCYKGSVSLDEDS
-206 ADLMAWGKTMS
+206 DLMAWGKTMS

-263 KQLRSFKGT
+263 KQLRSFKGA

-312 RILNYYSYYSVKHT
+312 RLLNYYSYYSVKHT

-350 QGKNNNKAALVAE
+350 QGKNNNNAALVAE

-377 FAIYRDGKL
+377 SAIYRDGKL

-391 RTPEELTEVSLASR
+391 RTPEELTEVNLAFR
-405 VNHVLKHKQD
+405 VHKALQRAQD

-434 HLTPQERLQ
+434 HLTPQEKLQ
-443 SVRQWMDEHD
+443 SVRKWMDEHD
-453 GIWPGNAYDNKEAM
+453 GIWPGNAYDNKEAI

-479 GPADDPIAKE
+479 VPADDPIAKE

-498 NVRRQQLAEASQER
+498 KVRRQQLAETSQER
-512 AEEALRQKHLKVEGQ
+512 AEEARRQKQLKAEEQ
-527 YQHQLVRDQ
+527 YQQQLVRDQ

-554 TTASADEEEAGLA
+554 TIASADAEESGLA
-567 RAVSGVKKR
+567 RAVSGVKQR
-576 NAGLRDNIIRL
+576 NAGLRDSIIRL
-587 QENATPR
+587 KENATPR

-599 KKDSA
+599 
-604 QEKATHKEDPAQEKA
+604 KEDPAQEKA

-624 AEIYRQQQQERFERI
+624 AEISRQQQQERFERG
-639 QKIYDETAFWLE
+639 QKIYDETIFWLE

-663 DKAER
+663 DKGER
-668 RLARAIYGNK
+668 RLSGVISYYKSYNRN
-678 QDRSLADLLEDAKLW
+678 LADLYEEAKLW

-700 GDETSYWLAS
+700 GYGTSRWLAS
-710 GNYPNRP
+710 GNPDKT

-752 EILKWGLKSYVS
+752 ANLKRKLEVYVS
-764 SLSLGYEDA
+764 YLLLGYEDT
-773 YKELMKPD
+773 YKDLMKPD

-787 AEAKRLVKEAQT
+787 AEAKRLVEKAQT
-799 DAQQTTLRKMQ
+799 DAQQSTLRKMQ
-810 NYLADSNHLWP
+810 DYLADSNHLWP
-821 YDAGYGENGI
+821 YGAGWGKKNGI

-876 SYDDRDGGRELARTI
+876 DAIYSDSEEGRLATAVD
-891 TLLSTEPGLVLTP
+891 LLRWDPDLKLTP
-904 ESAEIERLYRKQYSP
+904 EAAEIERLYRKQYST

-929 FFSK
+929 FFNK